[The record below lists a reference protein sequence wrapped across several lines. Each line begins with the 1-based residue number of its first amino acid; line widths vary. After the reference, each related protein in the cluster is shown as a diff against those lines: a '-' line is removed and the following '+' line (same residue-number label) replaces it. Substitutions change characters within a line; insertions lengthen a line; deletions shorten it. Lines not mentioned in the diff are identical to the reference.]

1 MQVDMHEAR
10 GVTVLALQG
19 RITMGEGD
27 IALREAVSDILETG
41 TRNILID
48 MANVTFIDSF
58 GIGQL
63 IGCYVTVTDQGGL
76 LKLCDLSPRMS
87 SILQITKLNT
97 VFEVYPS
104 EAEAMDSF

>member
-1 MQVDMHEAR
+1 MELDVHEAR

-27 IALREAVSDILETG
+27 IALREAVSDLLETG

-48 MANVTFIDSF
+48 LGKVTFIDSF

-63 IGCYVTVTDQGGL
+63 IGCYVTVTDHGGL
-76 LKLCDLSPRMS
+76 LKLCDLSSRMS

>member
-1 MQVDMHEAR
+1 MELDIHEAR

-19 RITMGEGD
+19 QITMGEGE
-27 IALREAVSDILETG
+27 IALREAVSDLFETG
-41 TRNILID
+41 TRNIIID
-48 MANVTFIDSF
+48 LGKVTFIDSF

-63 IGCYVTVTDQGGL
+63 IGCFVTVTNQGGL
-76 LKLCDLSPRMS
+76 LKLCDLSSRMS

>member
-1 MQVDMHEAR
+1 MHEAR

-19 RITMGEGD
+19 QITMGEGD
-27 IALREAVSDILETG
+27 IALRETVSDLLEAG
-41 TRNILID
+41 TRNIIID
-48 MANVTFIDSF
+48 LGKVTFIDSF

-63 IGCYVTVTDQGGL
+63 IGCFVTVTNQGGL
-76 LKLCDLSPRMS
+76 LKLCDLSSRMS

-97 VFEVYPS
+97 VFEVYPN

>member
-1 MQVDMHEAR
+1 MELDMHEAR

-19 RITMGEGD
+19 RITRDEGD
-27 IALREAVSDILETG
+27 IALREAVSDLLETG
-41 TRNILID
+41 TRNIIID
-48 MANVTFIDSF
+48 LGNVTFIDSF

-76 LKLCDLSPRMS
+76 LKLCDLSSRMS

>member
-1 MQVDMHEAR
+1 MELDVHEAR

-27 IALREAVSDILETG
+27 IALREAVSDLLETG
-41 TRNILID
+41 TRNIIID
-48 MANVTFIDSF
+48 LGKITFIDSF

-76 LKLCDLSPRMS
+76 LKLCELSSRMS

-97 VFEVYPS
+97 VFEIYPS

>member
-1 MQVDMHEAR
+1 MQVDVHEAR

-19 RITMGEGD
+19 RITMDEGD
-27 IALREAVSDILETG
+27 IALREAVSDLLETG
-41 TRNILID
+41 TRNIIID
-48 MANVTFIDSF
+48 LGNVTFIDSF

-76 LKLCDLSPRMS
+76 LKLCDLSSRMS

-97 VFEVYPS
+97 IFEVYPS

>member
-1 MQVDMHEAR
+1 MQLDIHEAQ
-10 GVTVLALQG
+10 GVTVLTPIG
-19 RITMGEGD
+19 RITMGD
-27 IALREAVSDILETG
+27 VALREAVYDLLETG

-48 MANVTFIDSF
+48 LGHVTFIDSF

-63 IGCYVTVTDQGGL
+63 IDCYTTVTNQGGL
-76 LKLCDLSPRMS
+76 LKLCELSSRVS

-97 VFEVYPS
+97 VFEVFKS

>member
-1 MQVDMHEAR
+1 MELDVHEAR

-19 RITMGEGD
+19 QITMGEGD
-27 IALREAVSDILETG
+27 IALREAVSDLLETG

-48 MANVTFIDSF
+48 LGKVTFIDSF

-63 IGCYVTVTDQGGL
+63 IGCYVTVTNQGGL
-76 LKLCDLSPRMS
+76 LKLCDLSSRMS

>member
-1 MQVDMHEAR
+1 MELDMHVAR

-19 RITMGEGD
+19 RITMDEGD
-27 IALREAVSDILETG
+27 IALREAVSDLLETG
-41 TRNILID
+41 IRNIIID
-48 MANVTFIDSF
+48 LGKVTFIDSF

-76 LKLCDLSPRMS
+76 LKLCKLSSRIS

>member
-1 MQVDMHEAR
+1 MELDVHEAR

-19 RITMGEGD
+19 RITMDEGD
-27 IALREAVSDILETG
+27 IALREAVSDLLETG
-41 TRNILID
+41 TRNIIID
-48 MANVTFIDSF
+48 LGKITFIDSF

-76 LKLCDLSPRMS
+76 LKLCDLSSRMS

-97 VFEVYPS
+97 VFEVYSS

>member
-1 MQVDMHEAR
+1 MELDIHEAR

-19 RITMGEGD
+19 QITMGEGD
-27 IALREAVSDILETG
+27 IALREAVSDLLETG
-41 TRNILID
+41 TRNIIID
-48 MANVTFIDSF
+48 LGKVTFIDSF

-63 IGCYVTVTDQGGL
+63 IGCFVTVTNQGGL
-76 LKLCDLSPRMS
+76 LKLCDLSSRMS

>member
-1 MQVDMHEAR
+1 MELDMHEAR

-27 IALREAVSDILETG
+27 IALREAVSDLLETG

-48 MANVTFIDSF
+48 LGKVTFIDSF

-63 IGCYVTVTDQGGL
+63 IGCFVTVTNQGGL
-76 LKLCDLSPRMS
+76 LKLCELSSRMS

>member
-1 MQVDMHEAR
+1 MELDVHEAR
-10 GVTVLALQG
+10 GITVLALQG
-19 RITMGEGD
+19 RITMGEGE
-27 IALREAVSDILETG
+27 IALREAVSDLLETG
-41 TRNILID
+41 TRNIIID
-48 MANVTFIDSF
+48 LGKVTFIDSF

-63 IGCYVTVTDQGGL
+63 IGCFVTVTNQGGL
-76 LKLCDLSPRMS
+76 LKLCDLSSRMS

>member
-1 MQVDMHEAR
+1 MELDMHEAR
-10 GVTVLALQG
+10 GVTVLVLQG
-19 RITMGEGD
+19 QITMGEGD
-27 IALREAVSDILETG
+27 IALREAVSDLLETG
-41 TRNILID
+41 TRNIIID
-48 MANVTFIDSF
+48 LGKVTFIDSF

-76 LKLCDLSPRMS
+76 LKLCELSSRMS